1 MPGPGELMSLYRG
14 GRVKNVVEL
23 LTKGARADIAFFEF
37 VAACSNPKLLE
48 ELRKVHDFFLH
59 SQFRGNL
66 QANNKLL
73 EMYAKCEAMPH
84 AHRTFD
90 NVADQNITLLFPS
103 ETAMDYYGK
112 RLATTSSDNTIK
124 IIGVSGNS
132 HQQLATLSGHRE
144 V

>member
-14 GRVKNVVEL
+14 GRVKDVVEL

-48 ELRKVHDFFLH
+48 ELRKVHD
-59 SQFRGNL
+59 
-66 QANNKLL
+66 KLL